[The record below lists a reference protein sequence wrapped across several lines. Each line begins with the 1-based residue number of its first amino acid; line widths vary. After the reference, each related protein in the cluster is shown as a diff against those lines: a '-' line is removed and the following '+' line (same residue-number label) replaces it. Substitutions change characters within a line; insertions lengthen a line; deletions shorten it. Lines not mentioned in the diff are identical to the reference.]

1 MKHFKEAYTWT
12 PNDWNTTIKMYSDA
26 QALVEGFNN
35 FYKTD
40 RPIDVTLMQCIQQHS
55 NDPNVENISSLKI
68 ILRENISSGAATM
81 DIGMRRSFS
90 EYACFYALEL
100 DSY

>member
-1 MKHFKEAYTWT
+1 
-12 PNDWNTTIKMYSDA
+12 MYSDA

-55 NDPNVENISSLKI
+55 NDPNMENISSLKI
-68 ILRENISSGAATM
+68 ILRENISSGAATV
-81 DIGMRRSFS
+81 DIGMRRILMPAFMHLSWIHTKGQNMVGD
-90 EYACFYALEL
+90 LQGNVL
-100 DSY
+100 